1 MPDITKKTISATE
14 MSGLLGVSPYVTK
27 WMLFQRFAHNIEAPG
42 PDHNRLS
49 WGTKMEPL
57 LLEQAAADLHLEVKT
72 NRQADGSQVYLR
84 RGLLGCSRD
93 ADIYDPQRGPGALET
108 KCCFDYKILM
118 QEWDGGKT
126 PPRQHEIQLQ
136 QQMYVGAGDIG
147 IHQPVPYEWGTIALW
162 CGGDM
167 TYFHRKPMPDLW
179 EMFEKEAAQFF
190 ADVAAGREPEPF
202 GSPIEVPLLKQIY
215 DKPSGEIIN
224 AVETL
229 GEVEATKLAQ
239 MVMDAD
245 YQRVVRL
252 AAEKVEESTKAKLL
266 GLLKDADELE
276 LPQGIRVTRQVQTR
290 NNKAKPASQST
301 AIVVKAH
308 IPQQINAGAF

>member
-1 MPDITKKTISATE
+1 MPDPLKQTISATE

-27 WMLFQRFAHNIEAPG
+27 WMLFQRFAHGVEAPK
-42 PDHNRLS
+42 PDHNRLD

-57 LLEQAAADLHLEVKT
+57 LLEQAAADLHLDVTT
-72 NRQADGSQVYLR
+72 NRQPDGSQIYMR

-136 QQMYVGAGDIG
+136 QQMYVGDGAK
-147 IHQPVPYEWGTIALW
+147 PYDWGTIALW

-179 EMFEKEAAQFF
+179 ATFEREAKEFF
-190 ADVAAGREPEPF
+190 DDVKARNEPNPF
-202 GSPIEVPLLKQIY
+202 GETCEVPLLKQLFN
-215 DKPSGEIIN
+215 KPTGEIIN
-224 AVETL
+224 AVEKL
-229 GEVEATKLAQ
+229 GEAEATKLAQ
-239 MVMDAD
+239 RVADAD

-252 AAEKVEESTKAKLL
+252 AAEKVEDKVKAEVL
-266 GLLKDADELE
+266 GLLKEADELE
-276 LPQGIRVTRQVQTR
+276 LPQGIRVKVTRSPRAGYTV
-290 NNKAKPASQST
+290 KPTVSVT
-301 AIVVKAH
+301 VKSH
-308 IPQQINAGAF
+308 IPQQIDGGFGGL

>member
-1 MPDITKKTISATE
+1 MPDKLKQTISATE

-27 WMLFQRFAHNIEAPG
+27 WMLYQRFAHGIEAPG
-42 PDHNRLS
+42 PDHNRLD

-57 LLEQAAADLHLEVKT
+57 LLEQAAADLRLEVAT
-72 NRQADGSQVYLR
+72 NRQADGSQIYLR

-136 QQMYVGAGDIG
+136 QQMYVGDGVK
-147 IHQPVPYEWGTIALW
+147 PFEWGTIALW

-179 EMFEKEAAQFF
+179 EKFELEAMQFF
-190 ADVAAGREPEPF
+190 ADVRAGHEPEPF
-202 GSPIEVPLLKQIY
+202 GSPIEVPLLKQIF
-215 DKPSGEIIN
+215 DKPSGEIIS
-224 AVETL
+224 AVEKL
-229 GEVEATKLAQ
+229 GECEAVKLAQ
-239 MVMDAD
+239 RVVDAD

-252 AAEKVEESTKAKLL
+252 AAEKVEEKVKAELL
-266 GLLKDADELE
+266 GLLKDADEIE
-276 LPQGIRVTRQVQTR
+276 FPQGIRVTRKVQIANR
-290 NNKAKPASQST
+290 KAQPAMETKSV
-301 AIVVKAH
+301 IVKAH
-308 IPQQINAGAF
+308 IPQQIDGTFNV

>member
-1 MPDITKKTISATE
+1 MPDPTKQTISATE

-27 WMLFQRFAHNIEAPG
+27 WMLYQRFAKGIEPTD
-42 PDHNRLS
+42 PEHNRLS

-57 LLEQAAADLHLEVKT
+57 LLEQAAADLRLEVTT
-72 NRQADGSQVYLR
+72 NRQPDGSQVYLR

-136 QQMYVGAGDIG
+136 QQMYVGNG
-147 IHQPVPYEWGTIALW
+147 HVPFEWGTIALW

-167 TYFHRKPMPDLW
+167 TYFHRKPMLDLW
-179 EMFEKEAAQFF
+179 AKFEVEAMQFF
-190 ADVAAGREPEPF
+190 EDVKAGREPEPF
-202 GSPIEVPLLKQIY
+202 GSPVEVPLLKQLF
-215 DKPSGEIIN
+215 DKS
-224 AVETL
+224 T
-229 GEVEATKLAQ
+229 GEVISAVDKLGAAEATKLAQ
-239 MVMDAD
+239 RVADAD

-252 AAEKVEESTKAKLL
+252 AAEKVEEKVKAELL
-266 GLLKDADELE
+266 GLLKDADEIE
-276 LPQGIRVTRQVQTR
+276 FPQGIRVTRTVQTR
-290 NNKAKPASQST
+290 HNKARPASTST
-301 AIVVKAH
+301 AVVVKAH
-308 IPQQINAGAF
+308 IPQQIDGGFGGI

>member
-1 MPDITKKTISATE
+1 MPDVTRKTISATE
-14 MSGLLGVSPYVTK
+14 MSGLLGVSPYLTR
-27 WMLFQRFAHNIEAPG
+27 WMLWQKFAKGIEPAG
-42 PDHNRLS
+42 PDHNRLD

-57 LLEQAAADLHLEVKT
+57 LLEQAAADLRLEVTT
-72 NRQADGSQVYLR
+72 NRQPDGSQVYVS

-136 QQMYVGAGDIG
+136 QQMYVGDGKT
-147 IHQPVPYEWGTIALW
+147 PFEWGVIALW
-162 CGGDM
+162 CGGEM
-167 TYFHRKPMPDLW
+167 TYFQRKPMPDLW
-179 EMFEKEAAQFF
+179 ERFEAAAEEFF
-190 ADVAAGREPEPF
+190 ADVKDGREPEPF
-202 GSPIEVPLLKQIY
+202 GTPVELPLLKQLF

-239 MVMDAD
+239 RVVDAD

-252 AAEKVEESTKAKLL
+252 AAEKIEEETKAKLL
-266 GLLKDADELE
+266 GLMKDAAEID
-276 LPQGIRVTRQVQTR
+276 LPQGIRVTRTVQTR
-290 NNKAKPASQST
+290 NNKARPAGTTT
-301 AIVVKAH
+301 AVVVKAH
-308 IPQQINAGAF
+308 IPHQINGDFGGI

>member
-1 MPDITKKTISATE
+1 MPDPKKQTISATE

-27 WMLFQRFAHNIEAPG
+27 WMLFQRFAKGIEAPG
-42 PDHNRLS
+42 PDHNRLD

-57 LLEQAAADLHLEVKT
+57 LLEQAAQDLRLEVQT
-72 NRQADGSQVYLR
+72 NRQPDGSQIYLR

-126 PPRQHEIQLQ
+126 PPRMHEIQVQ
-136 QQMYVGAGDIG
+136 QQMYVGDG
-147 IHQPVPYEWGTIALW
+147 VKPYEWGTIALW

-179 EMFEKEAAQFF
+179 AKFEEEAKQFF
-190 ADVAAGREPEPF
+190 DDVIAGREPEPF
-202 GSPIEVPLLKQIY
+202 GSPVEVPLLKQIF

-224 AVETL
+224 AAEKF

-239 MVMDAD
+239 RVVDAD
-245 YQRVVRL
+245 YQRVQRL
-252 AAEKVEESTKAKLL
+252 AAEKVEEKVKAELL
-266 GLLKDADELE
+266 GILKDADEIE
-276 LPQGIRVTRQVQTR
+276 LPQGIRVIRKVGTSRY
-290 NNKAKPASQST
+290 KASPAREVTTVS
-301 AIVVKAH
+301 VKSH
-308 IPQQINAGAF
+308 IPQQIDGGFGGI

>member
-1 MPDITKKTISATE
+1 MPDPTKQTISATE

-27 WMLFQRFAHNIEAPG
+27 WMLYQRFAKGIEPTD
-42 PDHNRLS
+42 PEHNRLS

-57 LLEQAAADLHLEVKT
+57 LLEQAAADLRLEVTT
-72 NRQADGSQVYLR
+72 NRQPDGSQIYVR

-136 QQMYVGAGDIG
+136 QQMYVGKDG
-147 IHQPVPYEWGTIALW
+147 QPFEWGCIALW
-162 CGGDM
+162 CAGDM
-167 TYFHRKPMPDLW
+167 TYFQRKPMPDLW
-179 EMFEKEAAQFF
+179 EKFEQEAAQFLE
-190 ADVAAGREPEPF
+190 DVRAGNEPEPF
-202 GSPIEVPLLKQIY
+202 GSPIEVPLLKQIF

-224 AVETL
+224 AVEKL
-229 GEVEATKLAQ
+229 GEADATKLAQ
-239 MVMDAD
+239 RVVDAD
-245 YQRVVRL
+245 YQRATRL
-252 AAEKVEESTKAKLL
+252 AAEKVEKAVQAELL

-276 LPQGIRVTRQVQTR
+276 LPQGIRVKVSRSPRAGYQV
-290 NNKAKPASQST
+290 KPT
-301 AIVVKAH
+301 TVVMVKAH
-308 IPQQINAGAF
+308 IPQQIDGGFGGI

>member
-1 MPDITKKTISATE
+1 MPDSTKKTISATE

-27 WMLFQRFAHNIEAPG
+27 WMLYQRFAKGIEAPG
-42 PDHNRLS
+42 PDHNRLD

-57 LLEQAAADLHLEVKT
+57 LLEQAADDLRLEVKT
-72 NRQADGSQVYLR
+72 NRQPDGSQVYLR

-108 KCCFDYKILM
+108 KCCFDYKVLM

-136 QQMYVGAGDIG
+136 QQMYVGDGSRSF
-147 IHQPVPYEWGTIALW
+147 EWGSIALW

-179 EMFEKEAAQFF
+179 ELFENEARQFF
-190 ADVAAGREPEPF
+190 ADVEAGNEPEPF
-202 GSPIEVPLLKQIY
+202 GSPIEVPLLKIIFAV
-215 DKPSGEIIN
+215 PTGEIIN
-224 AVETL
+224 ATDLL

-239 MVMDAD
+239 MVVDAD
-245 YQRVVRL
+245 YQRTVRL
-252 AAEKVEESTKAKLL
+252 AAEKVEDKAKAKLM
-266 GLLKDADELE
+266 GLMKDADEMD
-276 LPQGIRVTRQVQTR
+276 LPQGIRVKITRSDRAGYTV
-290 NNKAKPASQST
+290 KPT
-301 AIVVKAH
+301 KMITVKSH
-308 IPQQINAGAF
+308 IPQQMDGTFGGI

>member
-1 MPDITKKTISATE
+1 MPDITRKTISATE
-14 MSGLLGVSPYVTK
+14 MSGLLGVSPYMTK
-27 WMLFQRFAHNIEAPG
+27 WMLYQRFAKGIEAPG
-42 PDHNRLS
+42 PDHNRLD

-57 LLEQAAADLHLEVKT
+57 LLEQAAADLRLEVTT
-72 NRQADGSQVYLR
+72 NRQPDGSQIYIR

-136 QQMYVGAGDIG
+136 QQMYVGDGEK
-147 IHQPVPYEWGTIALW
+147 PFEWGTIALW

-179 EMFEKEAAQFF
+179 AKFEEEAKAFF
-190 ADVAAGREPEPF
+190 DDVAAGHEPEPF
-202 GSPIEVPLLKQIY
+202 GSPVEVPLLKQIF
-215 DKPSGEIIN
+215 DKPTGEIIN
-224 AVETL
+224 GTELL

-239 MVMDAD
+239 RVVDAD
-245 YQRVVRL
+245 YQRVQRL
-252 AAEKVEESTKAKLL
+252 AAEKVEEDCKAKLL
-266 GLLKDADELE
+266 AILKDADEID
-276 LPQGIRVTRQVQTR
+276 LPQGIRVTRTVQTR
-290 NNKAKPASQST
+290 NNKARAASTST
-301 AIVVKAH
+301 AVVVKAH
-308 IPQQINAGAF
+308 IPQQIDGGFGGV

>member
-1 MPDITKKTISATE
+1 MPDPTKKTISATE

-27 WMLFQRFAHNIEAPG
+27 WMLYQRFAKGIEAPG
-42 PDHNRLS
+42 PEHNRLD

-57 LLEQAAADLHLEVKT
+57 LLEQAAEELRLEVKT
-72 NRQADGSQVYLR
+72 NRQPDGSQVYLR

-136 QQMYVGAGDIG
+136 QQMYVGDG
-147 IHQPVPYEWGTIALW
+147 VTPYEWGTIALW

-179 EMFEKEAAQFF
+179 ELFENEARQFF
-190 ADVAAGREPEPF
+190 IDVSFGNEPEPF
-202 GSPIEVPLLKQIY
+202 GSPIEVPLLKIIFAV
-215 DKPSGEIIN
+215 PSGEIIN
-224 AVETL
+224 ATELL

-239 MVMDAD
+239 MVVDAD

-252 AAEKVEESTKAKLL
+252 AAEKVEEKSKAKLL
-266 GLLKDADELE
+266 ALAKDADEIE
-276 LPQGIRVTRQVQTR
+276 LPQGIRIKITRSPRAGYTVKPTVAVTV
-290 NNKAKPASQST
+290 KP
-301 AIVVKAH
+301 H
-308 IPQQINAGAF
+308 IPQQIDGSFNA

>member
-1 MPDITKKTISATE
+1 MPDPKKQTISATE
-14 MSGLLGVSPYVTK
+14 MPGLLGVSPYVTK
-27 WMLFQRFAHNIEAPG
+27 WMLYQRFAKGIEAPG
-42 PDHNRLS
+42 PDHNRLD

-57 LLEQAAADLHLEVKT
+57 LLEQAAADLRLEVKT
-72 NRQADGSQVYLR
+72 NRQADGSQIYLR

-108 KCCFDYKILM
+108 KCCFDFKILM

-126 PPRQHEIQLQ
+126 PPRQHEIQVQ
-136 QQMYVGAGDIG
+136 QQMYVGDGEK
-147 IHQPVPYEWGTIALW
+147 PFEWGTIALW

-179 EMFEKEAAQFF
+179 AKFEEEAKQFF
-190 ADVAAGREPEPF
+190 DDVIAGRAPEPF
-202 GSPIEVPLLKQIY
+202 GSPIEVPLLKQIF
-215 DKPSGEIIN
+215 DKPTGEVIN
-224 AVETL
+224 GTELL

-239 MVMDAD
+239 QVCDAD

-252 AAEKVEESTKAKLL
+252 AAEKVEESVKAKLL
-266 GLLKDADELE
+266 GLLKDADEIE
-276 LPQGIRVTRQVQTR
+276 LPQGIRVTRTVQTR

-308 IPQQINAGAF
+308 IPQQIDGGFDGI

>member
-1 MPDITKKTISATE
+1 MPDPLKQTISATE

-27 WMLFQRFAHNIEAPG
+27 WMLYQRFAKDIEAPG
-42 PDHNRLS
+42 PDHNRLD

-57 LLEQAAADLHLEVKT
+57 LLEQAAADLRLEVQT
-72 NRQADGSQVYLR
+72 NRQPDGSQIYLR

-136 QQMYVGAGDIG
+136 QQMYVGDGLK
-147 IHQPVPYEWGTIALW
+147 PFEWGTIALW

-179 EMFEKEAAQFF
+179 ETFEQEARQFF
-190 ADVAAGREPEPF
+190 DDVAAGREPEPF
-202 GSPIEVPLLKQIY
+202 GTPIEVPLLKQIF
-215 DKPSGEIIN
+215 DKPTGEIIN
-224 AVETL
+224 AVEAL
-229 GEVEATKLAQ
+229 GAAEATKLAQ
-239 MVMDAD
+239 RVVDAD

-252 AAEKVEESTKAKLL
+252 AAEKVEEDTKAKLL
-266 GLLKDADELE
+266 AILKGADEIE
-276 LPQGIRVTRQVQTR
+276 LPQGIRVTRKIQISNRKAQPATQTT
-290 NNKAKPASQST
+290 SV
-301 AIVVKAH
+301 VVKAH
-308 IPQQINAGAF
+308 IPQQIDGGFGG

>member
-1 MPDITKKTISATE
+1 MPDTSRSTISATE
-14 MSGLLGVSPYVTK
+14 MSGLLGVSPYITR
-27 WMLFQRFAHNIEAPG
+27 WMLFQRFAKGIEAPG
-42 PDHNRLS
+42 PDHNRLD

-57 LLEQAAADLHLEVKT
+57 LLEQAAVDLRLEVKT
-72 NRQADGSQVYLR
+72 NRQPDGSQIYLR

-136 QQMYVGAGDIG
+136 QQMYVGDGKK
-147 IHQPVPYEWGTIALW
+147 PYEWGTIALW

-167 TYFHRKPMPDLW
+167 TYFHRKPMLDLW
-179 EMFEKEAAQFF
+179 KTFEDEARKFF
-190 ADVAAGREPEPF
+190 DDVIAGTEPEPF
-202 GSPIEVPLLKQIY
+202 GSPVEIPLLKIIF
-215 DKPSGEIIN
+215 DKPTGEVLK
-224 AVETL
+224 AVDLL

-239 MVMDAD
+239 RVADAD

-252 AAEKVEESTKAKLL
+252 SAEKFEKETQAKLL
-266 GLLKDADELE
+266 GLIKDADELE
-276 LPQGIRVTRQVQTR
+276 LPQGIRVKVNRSQRAGYSV
-290 NNKAKPASQST
+290 KPT
-301 AIVVKAH
+301 TVVTVKSH
-308 IPQQINAGAF
+308 IPQQIDGAFGGI